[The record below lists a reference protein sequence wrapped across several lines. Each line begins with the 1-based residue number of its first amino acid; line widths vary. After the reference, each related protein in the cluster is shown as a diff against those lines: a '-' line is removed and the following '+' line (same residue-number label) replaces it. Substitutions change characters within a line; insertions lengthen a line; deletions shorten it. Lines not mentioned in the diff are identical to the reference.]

1 MVTPA
6 AVKQFSLG
14 CDYGYTNRSS
24 KSAAE
29 GNARRSLPLLSARPP
44 VTSPATES
52 LSIDRYQTTLV
63 NDRATCVY
71 VCERLVRGR
80 RRSGTVEVKPGMC
93 LNCEWNAQSPTC
105 HAINNI
111 RMLCDRSRDCLPYT
125 RTGSVSYIT
134 KRKLHRTFKNSP

>member
-1 MVTPA
+1 MVTSA

-52 LSIDRYQTTLV
+52 LSIDCYQTVLV
-63 NDRATCVY
+63 NDRATCVN

-80 RRSGTVEVKPGMC
+80 RGSGIVEVI
-93 LNCEWNAQSPTC
+93 ET
-105 HAINNI
+105 HARFDLKSNLACVSTASRTHNHQHVMSSITSACSVI
-111 RMLCDRSRDCLPYT
+111 VHGPVSHTHVQALCR
-125 RTGSVSYIT
+125 I
-134 KRKLHRTFKNSP
+134 